1 MALPASP
8 PTNRELNKRR
18 WGGLID
24 TVAIDTLGCK
34 LNQAE
39 SESLGRSL
47 TDIGFTVVTP
57 TESPSVYILNTC
69 TVTHIADR
77 KSRHLLRLARRR
89 NPNAIIIATGC
100 YAERAPQDLAQMP
113 EVELKVD
120 NNDKIRLP
128 DILQDYTHGDTQEA
142 RYPRIRRTRSFI
154 KVQEGCDQFCSYC
167 IVPLVRGR
175 ECSLT
180 TDDVLAEVKRRV
192 EDGHKEIV
200 ITGTRI
206 GSYREG
212 LENLT
217 RLILAETTVPRLR
230 LSSLQPQE
238 ITTSLLSLWRD
249 NRLCRHFHIPLQ
261 SGSDSVLQRMGRRY
275 DTAEYGRVVCQMREM
290 IPDVAITTDLMVG
303 FPGETEEEFNESYR
317 FCRQLNFAGIHVFQY
332 SPRPDTR
339 AMHMGGTIADNVK
352 KERSDKMLRLA
363 KETAYS
369 FRSRFLNRNMDVLW
383 ERQVSK
389 GVWSGLTSKYI
400 RAFAQSDEQLAD
412 KCLQVVVSGCN
423 DKHVLADLVCR

>member
-261 SGSDSVLQRMGRRY
+261 SGSDSVLQ
-275 DTAEYGRVVCQMREM
+275 
-290 IPDVAITTDLMVG
+290 
-303 FPGETEEEFNESYR
+303 
-317 FCRQLNFAGIHVFQY
+317 QLNFAGIHVFQY

-389 GVWSGLTSKYI
+389 GVWSGLTSNYI